1 MKAMYEEWTKL
12 GRAGIEVLF
21 PPIHKKNSTTNHV
34 SSVTNL
40 ECMKSTE
47 SCSVPNVSKTEQS
60 SLSVQTLQDQETPTD
75 SRQYDLSP
83 PDSNAQFSQ
92 TLLWIQQEEWQQNLM
107 VRYGNTMSLIDATY
121 QTTKYD
127 LPLFQ
132 KVAFEYRINTAFLSR
147 STHFFVA
154 FLPFGKQTSQQ

>member
-1 MKAMYEEWTKL
+1 MYEEWTKS
-12 GRAGIEVLF
+12 GRAGRYFFRPYIKE
-21 PPIHKKNSTTNHV
+21 STTNHV

-47 SCSVPNVSKTEQS
+47 SCSVSNVSKTEQS
-60 SLSVQTLQDQETPTD
+60 SLSVQTLQDQVTPTD
-75 SRQYDLSP
+75 SSP

-121 QTTKYD
+121 KTTKYD
-127 LPLFQ
+127 LPLFFVTVRTNVGY
-132 KVAFEYRINTAFLSR
+132 KVVA
-147 STHFFVA
+147 HFIVQSETTEQILEA
-154 FLPFGKQTSQQ
+154 VNILKN